1 MMRDLAKGS
10 SVIRPAALA
19 QRIKGKGLEKLT
31 ENEANQI
38 FNILSNNGKPFSNE
52 NKNKFKLLMVKSE
65 SEPSGAPRGG
75 LRMIKPPLNNNEFA
89 NYIIKNYL
97 GRTGAGT
104 SVVPLMGRTSA
115 TGLKTLWEKSK
126 ERKKSF
132 GEVRNM
138 LKKKIREVG
147 IKSGYHSNFNNNFNL
162 VS

>member
-31 ENEANQI
+31 ENEAKQI
-38 FNILSNNGKPFSNE
+38 FNILASNGKPFSNE
-52 NKNKFKLLMVKSE
+52 NKNKFKLLMVKTD
-65 SEPSGAPRGG
+65 SEPSGASRGG
-75 LRMIKPPLNNNEFA
+75 LGMVKPPLNNNKFA
-89 NYIIKNYL
+89 NHIVKKYL
-97 GRTGAGT
+97 DKTGARN
-104 SVVPLMGRTSA
+104 SKVPLMGRPSA
-115 TGLKTLWEKSK
+115 SGLKTLWEQSK

-147 IKSGYHSNFNNNFNL
+147 VKSGYHSNFNKNFNS
-162 VS
+162 VQ